1 LLLIALQYGCGEGLV
16 EEEEPVTIGVDL
28 DLQEELMNR
37 QKWLTIGS
45 PEDSGAQDV
54 LLGGTYKD
62 LIAMDELALVLPRPG
77 GSVEHSS
84 TCLATDPDGKI
95 RCIHSFLIGGGGV
108 DEDIEGA
115 LSEWRRLTNPSICP
129 FSVPL
134 EDAFTDDA
142 GTLHLVYRHDGGA
155 VLLADLLHSVQPLR
169 KEREREAQVVE
180 LWAAQLIWTVRMVHE
195 AGCFVGVLA
204 SPQNI
209 LVSSQLSRL
218 SLAGLGA
225 TQIISLARSP
235 LPYGAAEI
243 RSQQQH
249 DLKAL
254 GDLIKSLLSGS
265 RRWMVRNPRIS
276 PIIAYLDR
284 RSPVST
290 AAELASLPSSQSILQ
305 KLFLSSFQYTISMH
319 KCSHFAVGGKATWR
333 TR

>member
-1 LLLIALQYGCGEGLV
+1 M
-16 EEEEPVTIGVDL
+16 DL
-28 DLQEELMNR
+28 DLQEELVNR
-37 QKWLTIGS
+37 QKWLTVAS

-62 LIAMDELALVLPRPG
+62 LIAMDELSLVLPRPG

-95 RCIHSFLIGGGGV
+95 RCIHSFAIGGGGGGA

-129 FSVPL
+129 FAVPL
-134 EDAFTDDA
+134 EDAFTDEP

-180 LWAAQLIWTVRMVHE
+180 LWAAQLIWTVRMLHE
-195 AGCFVGVLA
+195 AGCFAGVLA

-209 LVSSQLSRL
+209 LVSSQLTRL

-235 LPYGAAEI
+235 LPYSPAEI
-243 RSQQQH
+243 RAQQQH

-254 GDLIKSLLSGS
+254 GDLVKSLLAGS

-284 RSPVST
+284 RSPASS
-290 AAELASLPSSQSILQ
+290 AAELAALPCCQSILQ
-305 KLFLSSFQYTISMH
+305 KLFLSSFQYNRLLRFEV
-319 KCSHFAVGGKATWR
+319 CNPVAL
-333 TR
+333 